1 MDNNFQN
8 DNIEVLDVENIE
20 PIQPTNTVSINMG
33 DKEVNSTINPNA
45 YHPGLNNNQNQVQ
58 NNSQT
63 INQTENNAIN
73 NSAPSSVNKFEDDSN
88 YEEVKDNK
96 IMYIILAVAYGILT
110 VSFYGLILIILFVE
124 GISFLFLGPS
134 DAFSTLGDIF
144 SEMWWIML
152 VIFILRI
159 PLKYQM
165 KKYNTS
171 LREIIG
177 NSTLNIISVIFDI
190 ICGLFNRRR

>member
-33 DKEVNSTINPNA
+33 DKKVNSTINPNA

-96 IMYIILAVAYGILT
+96 IMYIILAVAYG
-110 VSFYGLILIILFVE
+110 
-124 GISFLFLGPS
+124 
-134 DAFSTLGDIF
+134 
-144 SEMWWIML
+144 
-152 VIFILRI
+152 
-159 PLKYQM
+159 K
-165 KKYNTS
+165 
-171 LREIIG
+171 
-177 NSTLNIISVIFDI
+177 
-190 ICGLFNRRR
+190 CGG